1 MTLLELKA
9 KAYDILS
16 QLEYLQKLLQET
28 NQAIGEKI
36 KEESKTTDVDG

>member
-28 NQAIGEKI
+28 NQLIGEKI
-36 KEESKTTDVDG
+36 NEEKVDG